1 MFNQKNKK
9 TMYTKNLN
17 SLFELFEPHFSNTP
31 TNYFK
36 NDYDVQTL
44 DDGKVKLTVN
54 VLGHNPKNI
63 KLQVTDD
70 TIDIQSTKEEG
81 SSRLVRDIN
90 TTFSIGKDYDGTK
103 TEAKFE
109 NGLLIITIDKKDER
123 KSKLVKIAY

>member
-1 MFNQKNKK
+1 
-9 TMYTKNLN
+9 MYTKNLN
-17 SLFELFEPHFSNTP
+17 SLLELFEPRLSKIP

-36 NDYDVQTL
+36 NDLVNYDVQPL
-44 DDGKVKLTVN
+44 DDGKQQLTVN

-70 TIDIQSTKEEG
+70 TIDIESTKEEG
-81 SSRLVRDIN
+81 TSPLVRDIN
-90 TTFSIGKDYDGTK
+90 TTFLIGKDYDGTK

-123 KSKLVKIAY
+123 KSKLVKIDY

>member
-1 MFNQKNKK
+1 
-9 TMYTKNLN
+9 MYTKNLN
-17 SLFELFEPHFSNTP
+17 SLLELFEPRLSKIP

-36 NDYDVQTL
+36 NDLVNYDVQPL
-44 DDGKVKLTVN
+44 DDGKQQLTVN

-70 TIDIQSTKEEG
+70 TIDIESTKEEG
-81 SSRLVRDIN
+81 TSPLVRDIN
-90 TTFSIGKDYDGTK
+90 TTFLIGKDYDGTK

>member
-1 MFNQKNKK
+1 
-9 TMYTKNLN
+9 MYTKNLN
-17 SLFELFEPHFSNTP
+17 SLLELFEPRLSKIP

-36 NDYDVQTL
+36 NDLVNYDVQPL
-44 DDGKVKLTVN
+44 DDGKQQLTVN

-70 TIDIQSTKEEG
+70 TIDIESTKEDG
-81 SSRLVRDIN
+81 TSPLVRDIN
-90 TTFSIGKDYDGTK
+90 TTFLIGKDYDGTK

>member
-1 MFNQKNKK
+1 MN
-9 TMYTKNLN
+9 TKNLN
-17 SLFELFEPHFSNTP
+17 SLFELFEPHFSKIP

-36 NDYDVQTL
+36 NDLVNYDVQLL
-44 DDGKVKLTVN
+44 DNGKQKLTVN

-81 SSRLVRDIN
+81 SSQLVRDIN
-90 TTFSIGKDYDGTK
+90 TTFSISKDYDGTK

-123 KSKLVKIAY
+123 KSKLVKIVY

>member
-1 MFNQKNKK
+1 
-9 TMYTKNLN
+9 MYTKNLN
-17 SLFELFEPHFSNTP
+17 SLLELFEPHFSKIP

-36 NDYDVQTL
+36 NDLVNYDVQLL
-44 DDGKVKLTVN
+44 DNGKQKLTVN

-81 SSRLVRDIN
+81 SSQLVRDIN
-90 TTFSIGKDYDGTK
+90 TTFSISKDYDGTK

>member
-1 MFNQKNKK
+1 MN
-9 TMYTKNLN
+9 TKNLN

-44 DDGKVKLTVN
+44 DDGKQKLTVN

-81 SSRLVRDIN
+81 SSRLIRDIN
-90 TTFSIGKDYDGTK
+90 TTFSISKDYDGTK

>member
-1 MFNQKNKK
+1 MN
-9 TMYTKNLN
+9 TKNLN
-17 SLFELFEPHFSNTP
+17 SLLELFEPQFSKIP

-36 NDYDVQTL
+36 NDLVNYDVQAL

>member
-1 MFNQKNKK
+1 MN
-9 TMYTKNLN
+9 TKNLN
-17 SLFELFEPHFSNTP
+17 SLLELFEPQFSKIP

-36 NDYDVQTL
+36 NDLVNYDVQAL

-70 TIDIQSTKEEG
+70 TIEIQSTKEEG

-90 TTFSIGKDYDGTK
+90 TTFSISKDYDGTK

>member
-1 MFNQKNKK
+1 
-9 TMYTKNLN
+9 MYTKNLN
-17 SLFELFEPHFSNTP
+17 SLLELFEPQFSKIP

-36 NDYDVQTL
+36 NDLVNYDVQAL

-70 TIDIQSTKEEG
+70 TIEIQSTKEEG

-90 TTFSIGKDYDGTK
+90 TTFSISKDYDGTK

>member
-1 MFNQKNKK
+1 MN
-9 TMYTKNLN
+9 TKNLN

-36 NDYDVQTL
+36 NDLVNYDVQAL

-70 TIDIQSTKEEG
+70 TIEIQSTKEEG

-90 TTFSIGKDYDGTK
+90 TTFSISKDYDGTK

>member
-1 MFNQKNKK
+1 
-9 TMYTKNLN
+9 MYTKNLN
-17 SLFELFEPHFSNTP
+17 SLLELFEPRLSKIP

-36 NDYDVQTL
+36 NDLVNYDVQPL
-44 DDGKVKLTVN
+44 DDGKQQLTVN

-70 TIDIQSTKEEG
+70 TIDIESTKEDG
-81 SSRLVRDIN
+81 TSPLVRDIN
-90 TTFSIGKDYDGTK
+90 TTFLIGKDYDGTK

-123 KSKLVKIAY
+123 KSKLVKIDY

>member
-1 MFNQKNKK
+1 
-9 TMYTKNLN
+9 MYTKNLN
-17 SLFELFEPHFSNTP
+17 SLLELFEPQFSKIP

-36 NDYDVQTL
+36 NDLVNYNVQTL

-70 TIDIQSTKEEG
+70 TIEIQSTKEEG

-90 TTFSIGKDYDGTK
+90 TTFSISKDYDGTK

-123 KSKLVKIAY
+123 KSKLVKIVY